1 MVHRLDHMHR
11 VPFVAPLIVR
21 GDLAQAWKP
30 LPRALLLGA
39 GVGAVLGGFM
49 LADGLGWYAL
59 GVPVF
64 GAVAAGLPLGIG
76 HSLWW
81 ALLPAR
87 VSYTVA
93 DGFLTCRRGK
103 RVVWQRSC
111 TEIVSIGLGPP
122 LDWPTLLLTGWL
134 GWVDFV
140 PSAEVEVETG
150 DRWSPDNRVHS
161 LPAILL
167 WGDETQLAEVE
178 RHLNAAIAL
187 CQREEGTEARRP

>member
-64 GAVAAGLPLGIG
+64 GAGAAGLPLGIG
-76 HSLWW
+76 HS
-81 ALLPAR
+81 
-87 VSYTVA
+87 
-93 DGFLTCRRGK
+93 
-103 RVVWQRSC
+103 
-111 TEIVSIGLGPP
+111 
-122 LDWPTLLLTGWL
+122 PTLLLTGWL

-150 DRWSPDNRVHS
+150 DRWSPHNRVHS

-178 RHLNAAIAL
+178 RHLNAAIAF
-187 CQREEGTEARRP
+187 CQR